1 MSDSKDCSSCGPAA
15 PPEAASAKAESSC
28 AAAAASDVDFD
39 CKLLALW
46 EKTEAE
52 EEEDC
57 RPRLRH
63 VTHDK
68 DLTAVPSNPPNHGRG
83 SSSTDAWV
91 EDDAIFSEA
100 PSDLKRDANVQRQ
113 RITGADRRKQFKVAN
128 YKKCPHSSRITARR
142 VVKSSFEDTTE
153 NDPVV
158 GMRSFLRHLR
168 NTPQAPAQA
177 PPLQEVVGKYGFIEQ
192 VGARPGGSTRSN
204 SLYSSV
210 SSHEDDPAISQSYE
224 ELCEI
229 SQSCDTINDF
239 SVDGSLEGR
248 QLDTPEVDAH
258 LAAEA
263 AGLGDRAREE
273 HGLDSA
279 FWSQTEEPA
288 EGKKESRDDG
298 RAPKVEKT
306 WSLEATQGTI
316 SDEEDA
322 IDAELFRDTDEV
334 YAMDAIDAEL
344 FRDTD
349 EEDDNHMVRHDS
361 SYVYNDSFARD
372 RSSRGGLTDRSTMYV
387 NSVLS
392 ENGSAPD
399 PFEPREL
406 RAPQD
411 IVYQEPIEQAMPTA
425 PKVPKASVRPSCLRR
440 RHHPAPDALPS
451 L

>member
-1 MSDSKDCSSCGPAA
+1 
-15 PPEAASAKAESSC
+15 
-28 AAAAASDVDFD
+28 
-39 CKLLALW
+39 
-46 EKTEAE
+46 
-52 EEEDC
+52 
-57 RPRLRH
+57 
-63 VTHDK
+63 
-68 DLTAVPSNPPNHGRG
+68 
-83 SSSTDAWV
+83 
-91 EDDAIFSEA
+91 
-100 PSDLKRDANVQRQ
+100 
-113 RITGADRRKQFKVAN
+113 
-128 YKKCPHSSRITARR
+128 
-142 VVKSSFEDTTE
+142 
-153 NDPVV
+153 
-158 GMRSFLRHLR
+158 MRSFLRHLR
-168 NTPQAPAQA
+168 NKPQAPAQA
-177 PPLQEVVGKYGFIEQ
+177 PPLQQVVGKYGFIEQ
-192 VGARPGGSTRSN
+192 EGARHGGSTRSN

-263 AGLGDRAREE
+263 AGLGDRTIEE
-273 HGLDSA
+273 HGVDSA

-288 EGKKESRDDG
+288 EGKKESRDDDQ
-298 RAPKVEKT
+298 APKAQKT
-306 WSLEATQGTI
+306 WSVEATQGTI

-322 IDAELFRDTDEV
+322 MDAEVFRDTEDEV

-344 FRDTD
+344 FCDTD

-372 RSSRGGLTDRSTMYV
+372 RSSREGLTDRSTMYV

-392 ENGSAPD
+392 ENGLAPD

-425 PKVPKASVRPSCLRR
+425 PKVPKTSVRPSCLRR
-440 RHHPAPDALPS
+440 RHHPALDALPS